1 NSRQPGSHPTRPTVA
16 PLIKRAQHH
25 GVLRLSPVSVVVFVV
40 VAGGG
45 EEKAADLHQ
54 TDPPAM
60 GEVEAPGYFVGRPV
74 NFEEKPKDADQ
85 QQANTQ
91 GTPGDYFV
99 GRPQHQQ
106 QGVQTTPAAATA
118 ATSAEQKKPGFFA
131 KLFPC
136 FAPSRAES

>member
-1 NSRQPGSHPTRPTVA
+1 
-16 PLIKRAQHH
+16 
-25 GVLRLSPVSVVVFVV
+25 
-40 VAGGG
+40 
-45 EEKAADLHQ
+45 
-54 TDPPAM
+54 M
-60 GEVEAPGYFVGRPV
+60 GDVNAPGYFVGRPV

-106 QGVQTTPAAATA
+106 PIPAVATP
-118 ATSAEQKKPGFFA
+118 SAEQKPGFFA